1 MTAARPVAAAIL
13 LCSCLMACGGG
24 HHNGPT
30 APAEL
35 LVTITTALLDNGPT
49 PSLLEAK
56 LILDGKVVNDA
67 LAGSG
72 PASFLPLFA
81 QGTAQMD
88 GAQHTLSV
96 VIARQIVS
104 PTPYIVAPPDI
115 SFFDAS
121 GKRVDD
127 IRLEQRNLTLATGQ
141 GTDYTFTF

>member
-1 MTAARPVAAAIL
+1 MTAKQPAAAAIL

-24 HHNGPT
+24 HSGPT

-35 LVTITTALLDNGPT
+35 TVTLTTALLGTSPV

-56 LILDGKVVNDA
+56 LLLDGKVVDDS
-67 LAGSG
+67 LAGLG

-81 QGTAQMD
+81 QGTARMD
-88 GAQHTLSV
+88 GEQHTLSV
-96 VIARQIVS
+96 VIARQTVS
-104 PTPYIVAPPDI
+104 PTSYIVAPPDI

-127 IRLEQRNLTLATGQ
+127 IRLEQRNVTLATGQ
-141 GTDYTFTF
+141 GTDYAFTF